1 MLKSAQIPKKKDSKM
16 HEYSVVTALLEQC
29 DHYALESSA
38 REIERVVVGIGEH
51 SGIESA
57 LLQSAFE
64 TFKEES
70 IYAKHAHLEIQIQ
83 PIMLA
88 CSSCGTSSTP
98 EEQSYA
104 TCPKCASKSVRITQ
118 GRDML
123 LLRLEMLE

>member
-1 MLKSAQIPKKKDSKM
+1 M

-29 DHYALESSA
+29 DHYALESST
-38 REIERVVVGIGEH
+38 REIEKIVVGIGKH

-70 IYAKHAHLEIQIQ
+70 VYAKRAHLEIQIQ
-83 PIMLA
+83 PIILA

-98 EEQSYA
+98 KEQIYA
-104 TCPKCASKSVRITQ
+104 TCPKCASKSVQITQ

>member
-1 MLKSAQIPKKKDSKM
+1 M

-64 TFKEES
+64 TFKER
-70 IYAKHAHLEIQIQ
+70 KHIRKARTLRDTNPAHN
-83 PIMLA
+83 A
-88 CSSCGTSSTP
+88 C
-98 EEQSYA
+98 
-104 TCPKCASKSVRITQ
+104 V
-118 GRDML
+118 
-123 LLRLEMLE
+123 